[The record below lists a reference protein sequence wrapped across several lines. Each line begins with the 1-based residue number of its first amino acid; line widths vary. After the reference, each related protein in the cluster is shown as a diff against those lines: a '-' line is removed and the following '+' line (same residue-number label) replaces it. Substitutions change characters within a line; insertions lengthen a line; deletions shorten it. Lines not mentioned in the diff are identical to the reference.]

1 MKTVFLDTNII
12 LDEFINCRKTGNMR
26 FLHLTDRF
34 TFFTFEKCIF
44 EIKKLLKDETMNKEQ
59 YRIEGHHSFYTCF
72 EDEMDFK
79 SYPKELKN
87 YWFGNIQSF
96 CEDDWR
102 EIEQMNDETS
112 KNLLVLR
119 NWFKK
124 YQNILN
130 DFEKFIS
137 IFDLKIIWY
146 VEITQGYNYYSLM
159 DELVNESIIPN
170 SDLEITTAML
180 THQEN
185 NRSCFDYFVSNDEK
199 LLKALN
205 SLTNKILPE
214 YRLNKDDW
222 EELLIE
228 MDKRS

>member
-1 MKTVFLDTNII
+1 
-12 LDEFINCRKTGNMR
+12 
-26 FLHLTDRF
+26 
-34 TFFTFEKCIF
+34 
-44 EIKKLLKDETMNKEQ
+44 
-59 YRIEGHHSFYTCF
+59 
-72 EDEMDFK
+72 
-79 SYPKELKN
+79 
-87 YWFGNIQSF
+87 
-96 CEDDWR
+96 
-102 EIEQMNDETS
+102 
-112 KNLLVLR
+112 
-119 NWFKK
+119 
-124 YQNILN
+124 
-130 DFEKFIS
+130 
-137 IFDLKIIWY
+137 
-146 VEITQGYNYYSLM
+146 M

-170 SDLEITTAML
+170 SDLEIITAML